1 MNNRDDNE
9 GAGSGAIT
17 GLVLAAAASWSRQDD
32 DTQNRIRAL
41 RHDARDALAQIREL
55 NSRGE
60 VIRGRLPTVMDALT
74 GLALANPV
82 SPSANVLPSN
92 VPHTRPQLVSIDP
105 TGPSTSAV
113 EDMTWPPKAGSYD
126 EEGLVRES
134 GDLTT
139 LFLAM
144 TYEETRAAFLGLVQA
159 RQPNKVQ
166 KVEIFYAFNSLISV
180 LYGLKLTYAEFV
192 EAWKRLF
199 TGTGTGTVLE
209 ADPHREPGKPPTITS
224 ASPLLQSA
232 LPLGMPEL
240 PLQTFHQNTDLAHK
254 WRLSVGAGAIGA
266 GSTVITVAFGTMF
279 LKNGKPY
286 QPTVICATPGFAVT
300 SITPTGFVV
309 TNTIGLT
316 AGTQYDIWFAVV
328 PG

>member
-82 SPSANVLPSN
+82 SPSANVLPTN

-144 TYEETRAAFLGLVQA
+144 TYEETRAAFQGLVQA

-199 TGTGTGTVLE
+199 TGTGTVLE

-316 AGTQYDIWFAVV
+316 AGTQYDIWFAAV

>member
-9 GAGSGAIT
+9 GSGSGAIT
-17 GLVLAAAASWSRQDD
+17 GLVLAAAAQWSRQDD

-82 SPSANVLPSN
+82 SPSANVLPTN

-113 EDMTWPPKAGSYD
+113 EDMTWPPKPGNYD

-144 TYEETRAAFLGLVQA
+144 SYEEVRATMQGLVQS
-159 RQPNKVQ
+159 RQPNKAQ
-166 KVEIFYAFNSLISV
+166 KV
-180 LYGLKLTYAEFV
+180 
-192 EAWKRLF
+192 
-199 TGTGTGTVLE
+199 
-209 ADPHREPGKPPTITS
+209 
-224 ASPLLQSA
+224 
-232 LPLGMPEL
+232 
-240 PLQTFHQNTDLAHK
+240 
-254 WRLSVGAGAIGA
+254 
-266 GSTVITVAFGTMF
+266 
-279 LKNGKPY
+279 
-286 QPTVICATPGFAVT
+286 
-300 SITPTGFVV
+300 
-309 TNTIGLT
+309 
-316 AGTQYDIWFAVV
+316 
-328 PG
+328 